1 MTNATTNWISA
12 LMEIEAKRMERKMA
26 EASRKAAEV
35 IDVRRK
41 ENAGETVKISDHSN
55 IITLEART

>member
-1 MTNATTNWISA
+1 
-12 LMEIEAKRMERKMA
+12 MERKMA